1 MEVVSLIMYI
11 LLCISTALFLVS
23 GILAILQFGGMLKIK
38 RIRFVKFLITFAVM
52 TIVLMA
58 VFVIMIRTG
67 GF

>member
-23 GILAILQFGGMLKIK
+23 GIFTILQFGGMLKIK
-38 RIRFVKFLITFAVM
+38 RIQFVKFLIAFAVM

-67 GF
+67 SF